1 MPTLAVNKKARHDYE
16 ILETFEAGIQL
27 EGQEV
32 KTIREGRVG
41 LLGSYVNIRQGQA
54 WLLNA
59 HIPKYPQAGPLPGY
73 DPYRTRRLLMH
84 RRELMKLMG
93 RLEQKGLTLIP
104 LSVYTKRSLI
114 KLEIGLGR
122 GKTKHDKRDTVRK
135 RDLDRE
141 VRRSL
146 KG

>member
-1 MPTLAVNKKARHDYE
+1 MPTLATNKKARHDYE
-16 ILETFEAGIQL
+16 ILETFEVGIQL

-41 LLGSYVNIRQGQA
+41 LLGSYVNLRQGQA

>member
-1 MPTLAVNKKARHDYE
+1 MPVLTVNKKARHDYD
-16 ILETFEAGIQL
+16 ILETLEVGIQL

-32 KTIREGRVG
+32 KSVRAGRMG
-41 LLGSYVNIRQGQA
+41 LLGSYVTIRQGQA

-59 HIPKYPQAGPLPGY
+59 HVPKYPQAGPLPGY
-73 DPYRTRRLLMH
+73 DPYRTRRLLLH
-84 RRELMKLMG
+84 RREVARLMG
-93 RLEQKGLTLIP
+93 RLETKGLTLVP

-122 GKTKHDKRDTVRK
+122 GKTQYEKRDSIKK

-141 VRRSL
+141 VRRAL
-146 KG
+146 KT

>member
-1 MPTLAVNKKARHDYE
+1 MPVLTVNKKARHDYD
-16 ILETFEAGIQL
+16 ILETLEVGIQL

-32 KTIREGRVG
+32 KSVRAGRMG
-41 LLGSYVNIRQGQA
+41 LLGSYVTIRQGQA

-59 HIPKYPQAGPLPGY
+59 HVPKYPQAGPLPGY
-73 DPYRTRRLLMH
+73 DPYRTRRLLLH
-84 RRELMKLMG
+84 RREVARLMG
-93 RLEQKGLTLIP
+93 RLETKGLTLVP

-122 GKTKHDKRDTVRK
+122 GKTQYEKRDSIKK

-141 VRRSL
+141 VRRAL
-146 KG
+146 KL